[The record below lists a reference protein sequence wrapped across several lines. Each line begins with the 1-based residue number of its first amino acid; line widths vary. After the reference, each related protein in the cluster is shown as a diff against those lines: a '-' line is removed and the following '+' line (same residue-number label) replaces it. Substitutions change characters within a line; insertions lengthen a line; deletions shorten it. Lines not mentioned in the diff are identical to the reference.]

1 MTSRQ
6 CLREITPGRIPANHR
21 RSDDRSAT
29 TCGNGSGGVITR
41 HGDCTQRP
49 VPEATDTRPL
59 RRILIAIGLVLVA
72 LILVG
77 VAIYAGAFI
86 ILAPMMQ

>member
-1 MTSRQ
+1 MDEMAPQRQ
-6 CLREITPGRIPANHR
+6 V
-21 RSDDRSAT
+21 DDAT
-29 TCGNGSGGVITR
+29 
-41 HGDCTQRP
+41 
-49 VPEATDTRPL
+49 AARPL
-59 RRILIAIGLVLVA
+59 RRILIIVGMVLAV

>member
-1 MTSRQ
+1 MD
-6 CLREITPGRIPANHR
+6 EIEP
-21 RSDDRSAT
+21 RSQVDD
-29 TCGNGSGGVITR
+29 
-41 HGDCTQRP
+41 
-49 VPEATDTRPL
+49 ATDTRPL
-59 RRILIAIGLVLVA
+59 RRILITVGLVLAV